1 MALSYH
7 VSTVQTF
14 HVLFAHTSLS
24 KYQQVKQTAVCDM
37 ALLTQ
42 TMQPSI
48 RGELPSVL
56 LPENFLDQASLQNA
70 QEVKSEHYLQGS
82 SGYEADESKTNAH
95 NVQIGV
101 RTRFPRPQEGYTQAQ
116 QQRRLL
122 SSGRSINDS
131 NENNNGSS
139 SHYEQSPLAQW
150 LSSLATKVLHR
161 SVLSDVF
168 RWTIS
173 SSGHV
178 PASVQIRPT
187 EKEDVILKPENL
199 YAQSAEIVR
208 VNNGFVRSEGARDF
222 DVTAPSRTTESRG
235 LVFVTTD
242 SESAGRKMATILAS
256 QYRVVSSSS
265 LSLSPTL
272 HAKIHFNSSAGD
284 SQHFSSHES
293 ELTSSFKFVH
303 ASSIAADV
311 SKSRPSMMAKGNESS
326 ETATEWHASS
336 QDELFVARLGPV
348 LDWWLLGEFDH
359 VASCGTTFRY
369 MRSCNFIMF
378 VV

>member
-1 MALSYH
+1 MYLFEMALLSILGSI
-7 VSTVQTF
+7 VSCIYSTDISRIILAHF
-14 HVLFAHTSLS
+14 HFQ
-24 KYQQVKQTAVCDM
+24 YQQVKQTAVCDM

-42 TMQPSI
+42 TMQPSAN
-48 RGELPSVL
+48 GEIPSVL
-56 LPENFLDQASLQNA
+56 LPENLLDQTSLQNA
-70 QEVKSEHYLQGS
+70 QEVKSKQYLQGS
-82 SGYEADESKTNAH
+82 SEFVAGEFESDAH
-95 NVQIGV
+95 NAQIGV
-101 RTRFPRPQEGYTQAQ
+101 PTRFPRPQEGHTQAQ

-122 SSGRSINDS
+122 SSGRNINDS

-139 SHYEQSPLAQW
+139 SKYEQSPLAQW

-187 EKEDVILKPENL
+187 EKDTILKRENL

-208 VNNGFVRSEGARDF
+208 VNNGFSRSEGVKDF
-222 DVTAPSRTTESRG
+222 DVTAPSRKTESRS

-272 HAKIHFNSSAGD
+272 HAEIHFNSSAGD
-284 SQHFSSHES
+284 SQHSSSQES

-303 ASSIAADV
+303 ASSITADM
-311 SKSRPSMMAKGNESS
+311 SKSRPSAKANGNES
-326 ETATEWHASS
+326 
-336 QDELFVARLGPV
+336 ARLGPV

-369 MRSCNFIMF
+369 MRSRNFVMGVFLILCS
-378 VV
+378 